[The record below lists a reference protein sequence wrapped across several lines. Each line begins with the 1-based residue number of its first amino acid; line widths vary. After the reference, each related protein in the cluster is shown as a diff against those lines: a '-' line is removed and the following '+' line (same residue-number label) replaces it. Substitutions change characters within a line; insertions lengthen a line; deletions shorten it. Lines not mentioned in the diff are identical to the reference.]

1 MDSLSPIIL
10 FTYKRLDTLEQTVR
24 ALANNSL
31 ANKSVLIIYSDGA
44 KSSED
49 HIIVESVRSYLKTI
63 TGFKSVRIHESNT
76 NKGLA
81 NSIINGVSE
90 VLAEYHKA
98 IVLEDDLITST
109 NFLEYMNQ
117 ALNSYQDN
125 PRILSISGYS
135 PIIKGLDKDEVYY
148 TQRAS
153 SWGWACW
160 EDRWNKI
167 DWQATSYEQFVN
179 DSEAKSR
186 FNKMGSDMCLM
197 MKRQMQGTI
206 NSWAIRFCFHQFQN
220 DLFSVH
226 PSLSKVQNIGFAEKN
241 ATNTVQKYNRFQSEF
256 DLNNNH
262 AFNFDSEVKLN
273 QELVRQ
279 FIRDNSIKMRILNK
293 LLNFIQ

>member
-1 MDSLSPIIL
+1 MKLAPIVL
-10 FTYKRLDTLEQTVR
+10 FTYKRLDTLHQTVR
-24 ALANNSL
+24 ALATNHL
-31 ANKSVLIIYSDGA
+31 AEESDLVIYSDGA
-44 KSSED
+44 KTTD
-49 HIIVESVRSYLKTI
+49 DQIFVEAVRTYLKTI

-81 NSIINGVSE
+81 TSIINGVSE
-90 VLAEYHKA
+90 VMAEYHKA

-117 ALNSYQDN
+117 GLEYYQDK
-125 PRILSISGYS
+125 PQILSISGYS
-135 PIIKGLDKDEVYY
+135 PIIKGLNPNDIYY

-167 DWQATSYEQFVN
+167 DWQATSYELFVN

-206 NSWAIRFCFHQFQN
+206 NSWAIRFCFHQFEN
-220 DLFSVH
+220 NLFSVH

-256 DLNNNH
+256 DLTNNLE
-262 AFNFDSEVKLN
+262 FNFDSEVKLN